1 MIYPHGVDCSSQKYS
16 NFGWTRE
23 QWCDAYG
30 DRETCESSCVCLCVG
45 VHVSRSVRG
54 RVCASSWGVCPSL
67 LPRLEPEGVCVCGGM
82 GGERRRFQNRQ
93 ETPSPFPPRR
103 VLMPPL

>member
-1 MIYPHGVDCSSQKYS
+1 MLTETERP
-16 NFGWTRE
+16 TRV
-23 QWCDAYG
+23 
-30 DRETCESSCVCLCVG
+30 RVCV
-45 VHVSRSVRG
+45 SVRG
-54 RVCASSWGVCPSL
+54 CACEQECERQGVCILLGCLSLSL
-67 LPRLEPEGVCVCGGM
+67 LRRRLEPEGVCVWGGM